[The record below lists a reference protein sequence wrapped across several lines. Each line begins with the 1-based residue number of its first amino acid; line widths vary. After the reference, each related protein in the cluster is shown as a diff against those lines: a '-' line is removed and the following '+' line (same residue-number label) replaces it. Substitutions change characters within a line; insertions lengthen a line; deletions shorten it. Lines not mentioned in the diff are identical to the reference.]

1 MHETRRYIPHFYSLC
16 YTKDGGAQLTVRDR
30 SLEEDKHTEGT
41 ELPDEGNV
49 SMNESSATSSPSC
62 THTASGILSFP
73 GDDEN
78 NGSNYFVII
87 PLLFSSGSLSIE
99 YQLNFGNVF
108 MLEGK

>member
-1 MHETRRYIPHFYSLC
+1 MHGTRRDITHFYSLC
-16 YTKDGGAQLTVRDR
+16 YTKDGAAQLTVRDR
-30 SLEEDKHTEGT
+30 KHTEGT
-41 ELPDEGNV
+41 ELPDERNV
-49 SMNESSATSSPSC
+49 SMNESSATSSLSR
-62 THTASGILSFP
+62 THTAAGIQSFP
-73 GDDEN
+73 GDDDN